1 MCGSSNLQSFQ
12 MWSAKTTKLVL
23 NMIKRSLQAN
33 FTAYI
38 VVEKCNSVHSG
49 TILQNN
55 KNIVRLWFASLSK
68 RFNCKTNR
76 VKYSTVS
83 KEWFVFSGKILSSL
97 ERLNCSSGK
106 TTLSFSWTY
115 PFLFFFL
122 STWRLKKTR
131 MVLRYR
137 TVFGYVNCFHLIVV
151 YCHVEHPHFPPALRR
166 IFHGYKPLLN
176 GPLTVSEVT
185 LLVLRRCLSYL

>member
-1 MCGSSNLQSFQ
+1 MCGSSNVQSFQ

-38 VVEKCNSVHSG
+38 VVEKCNSVNSG

-68 RFNCKTNR
+68 RFKCKTNR

-115 PFLFFFL
+115 PFLFFFSLHVAFKKDENGFKIPYSIWLCKLLPPYCSLL
-122 STWRLKKTR
+122 SCWAPT
-131 MVLRYR
+131 
-137 TVFGYVNCFHLIVV
+137 
-151 YCHVEHPHFPPALRR
+151 FPPGA
-166 IFHGYKPLLN
+166 
-176 GPLTVSEVT
+176 
-185 LLVLRRCLSYL
+185 